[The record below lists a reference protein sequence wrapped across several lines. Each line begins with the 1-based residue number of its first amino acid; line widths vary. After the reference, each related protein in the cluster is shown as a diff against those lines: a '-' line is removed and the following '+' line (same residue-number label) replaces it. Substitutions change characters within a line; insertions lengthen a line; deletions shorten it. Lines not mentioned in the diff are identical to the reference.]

1 MLCQMRSLD
10 VIFASFCGLLLF
22 FLSMLNSLLAMGP
35 VKSDSLRVQVVL
47 GLGSEFSKVEWWNAK
62 ALGCR
67 PPPCLCCGFQ
77 SETWAVN
84 LKLYQ

>member
-1 MLCQMRSLD
+1 
-10 VIFASFCGLLLF
+10 
-22 FLSMLNSLLAMGP
+22 MGP
-35 VKSDSLRVQVVL
+35 VKSDPLCVQVVL

-67 PPPCLCCGFQ
+67 PTHVCVVAS

>member
-1 MLCQMRSLD
+1 
-10 VIFASFCGLLLF
+10 
-22 FLSMLNSLLAMGP
+22 MGP
-35 VKSDSLRVQVVL
+35 VKSDPLCVQVVL

-67 PPPCLCCGFQ
+67 PTHVCVVAS

-84 LKLYQ
+84 LKLYQYQ